1 MSTYADQGANASAA
15 RALEVK
21 QVTKYFGNVH
31 AVDGVSLEIP
41 TGQVVALLGENGAGK
56 TTLLDMVLGLN
67 QPTSGTIKVLGT
79 SVKDAAKN
87 AKISAVLQT
96 SALLGDVD
104 VQSNIEMIAT
114 LNHLGRRE
122 VMQVMDRVNLT
133 ELRKRKVVKLSGGER
148 QRVKLAIALVAAPQ
162 LLILD
167 EPTTGM
173 DPLSRKDFWDTMRAQ
188 TSTGR
193 TLIFATHFLQEAA
206 DFADR
211 IIIMNHGKI
220 VADGSLADLQ
230 AMASD
235 NVVTITWPGTLEQAQ
250 QALSSYSEAISALE
264 LTGAVLN
271 VHTKASDS
279 VARTLLDQRGAK
291 DLRISAS
298 TLDDVFAALIA

>member
-1 MSTYADQGANASAA
+1 
-15 RALEVK
+15 
-21 QVTKYFGNVH
+21 
-31 AVDGVSLEIP
+31 
-41 TGQVVALLGENGAGK
+41 
-56 TTLLDMVLGLN
+56 
-67 QPTSGTIKVLGT
+67 
-79 SVKDAAKN
+79 
-87 AKISAVLQT
+87 
-96 SALLGDVD
+96 
-104 VQSNIEMIAT
+104 
-114 LNHLGRRE
+114 
-122 VMQVMDRVNLT
+122 MQVMDRVNLT

-298 TLDDVFAALIA
+298 TLDDVFTALIA

>member
-1 MSTYADQGANASAA
+1 MSTYADQGANASATH
-15 RALEVK
+15 ALEVK

-67 QPTSGTIKVLGT
+67 QPTSGT
-79 SVKDAAKN
+79 KN

-104 VQSNIEMIAT
+104 VQSNIEMIAA

-148 QRVKLAIALVAAPQ
+148 QRVKLAIALVASPQ

-193 TLIFATHFLQEAA
+193 TLIFATRFLQEAA

-211 IIIMNHGKI
+211 IIIMNHGMI

-279 VARTLLDQRGAK
+279 IARTLLDQRGAK

>member
-1 MSTYADQGANASAA
+1 MSTYADQGANASATH
-15 RALEVK
+15 ALEVK

-79 SVKDAAKN
+79 GVKDAAKN

-173 DPLSRKDFWDTMRAQ
+173 DLLSRKDFWDTMRAQ

-279 VARTLLDQRGAK
+279 IARTLLDQRGAK

-298 TLDDVFAALIA
+298 TLDDVFTALIA

>member
-15 RALEVK
+15 QALEVK

-56 TTLLDMVLGLN
+56 TTLLDMALGLN

-79 SVKDAAKN
+79 SVQEAAKN

-96 SALLGDVD
+96 GALLGDID

-114 LNHLGRRE
+114 LNQLGRRE

-211 IIIMNHGKI
+211 IIIMNHGKV

-235 NVVTITWPGTLEQAQ
+235 NVVTITWPGTLEQAKK
-250 QALSSYSEAISALE
+250 ALSSYSEAISTLE
-264 LTGAVLN
+264 LTGSVLN

-279 VARTLLDQRGAK
+279 IARALLDQRGAK

-298 TLDDVFAALIA
+298 TLDDVFATLIA

>member
-1 MSTYADQGANASAA
+1 MDFPATVGEIVMLNMYRKVGMFRFPKKEHVEAVK
-15 RALEVK
+15 RALDTV
-21 QVTKYFGNVH
+21 GM
-31 AVDGVSLEIP
+31 
-41 TGQVVALLGENGAGK
+41 
-56 TTLLDMVLGLN
+56 LDYIN
-67 QPTSGTIKVLGT
+67 RSF
-79 SVKDAAKN
+79 SD
-87 AKISAVLQT
+87 
-96 SALLGDVD
+96 
-104 VQSNIEMIAT
+104 
-114 LNHLGRRE
+114 
-122 VMQVMDRVNLT
+122 
-133 ELRKRKVVKLSGGER
+133 LSGGQQ
-148 QRVKLAIALVAAPQ
+148 QRVIIAKAIVNQPEV
-162 LLILD
+162 LILD

-298 TLDDVFAALIA
+298 TLDDVFTALIA